1 MQLQIALI
9 KNMISYSELSAYDD
23 NNTFMYKFTS
33 QIILTLSMRKYE
45 AQWRFTQGNGANK

>member
-23 NNTFMYKFTS
+23 NNIFMYKFTS
-33 QIILTLSMRKYE
+33 QIILTLSMSKYE